1 MATTFAR
8 CAFGLTF
15 KATWNRETAQRR
27 TLSTSFS
34 SGYPGK
40 RLPASRLARGKDLA
54 NITSMKIRCL
64 TKALLPFTVTAH
76 MRQRKPR
83 YAKPHSA
90 DVTPSQHK
98 WIKKTR
104 IELQSLNRIP
114 CEEKEKKAH
123 KGCILAEASFNEP
136 YLICSYFFCY
146 RAYSTKKDSHMDMF
160 LKDFSKKLPR
170 IRRFC
175 FSVII
180 IFTSLGL
187 FYIIF
192 LILGSLD
199 FFQA

>member
-1 MATTFAR
+1 
-8 CAFGLTF
+8 
-15 KATWNRETAQRR
+15 
-27 TLSTSFS
+27 
-34 SGYPGK
+34 
-40 RLPASRLARGKDLA
+40 
-54 NITSMKIRCL
+54 MKIRCL
-64 TKALLPFTVTAH
+64 TKALLPSTVTAH

-98 WIKKTR
+98 LIKKTQ

-136 YLICSYFFCY
+136 YLRCSYFFCY

-160 LKDFSKKLPR
+160 LKDFYKKLPR

-175 FSVII
+175 FSVIDE
-180 IFTSLGL
+180 LGFPAL
-187 FYIIF
+187 FSSSSMTF
-192 LILGSLD
+192 S
-199 FFQA
+199 

>member
-1 MATTFAR
+1 
-8 CAFGLTF
+8 
-15 KATWNRETAQRR
+15 
-27 TLSTSFS
+27 
-34 SGYPGK
+34 
-40 RLPASRLARGKDLA
+40 
-54 NITSMKIRCL
+54 
-64 TKALLPFTVTAH
+64 

-98 WIKKTR
+98 LIKKTQ

-136 YLICSYFFCY
+136 YLRCSYFFCY

-160 LKDFSKKLPR
+160 LKDFYKKLPR

-175 FSVII
+175 FSVIDE
-180 IFTSLGL
+180 LGFPAL
-187 FYIIF
+187 FSSSSMTF
-192 LILGSLD
+192 S
-199 FFQA
+199 